1 MELLLSPLLRHFCL
15 SFILFPRL
23 SLSSDSTHQL
33 ISLRPGVSRACART
47 HLRPG
52 GTWRSGACWCV
63 CRAPSLEGAAQQVL
77 ITQTSTAHCM
87 NLFTSDWCWHTSV
100 RVSNRDISCRCWSHL
115 ERPIVVAQRKFWN
128 FFVAKCATLLKHL
141 FVSSFNP
148 EGFLPHYPSITPTF
162 LSSRRLQAIE
172 QERSPQV
179 LAIQHSDE
187 EEGREDHSEDEDTGG
202 GGTDSTDEEE
212 ERDEDSKGTG
222 SPDSSLDSTS
232 PGEFAL
238 QMHSLLFSNEM

>member
-1 MELLLSPLLRHFCL
+1 M
-15 SFILFPRL
+15 
-23 SLSSDSTHQL
+23 
-33 ISLRPGVSRACART
+33 
-47 HLRPG
+47 
-52 GTWRSGACWCV
+52 
-63 CRAPSLEGAAQQVL
+63 
-77 ITQTSTAHCM
+77 
-87 NLFTSDWCWHTSV
+87 
-100 RVSNRDISCRCWSHL
+100 
-115 ERPIVVAQRKFWN
+115 AQRKFWN
-128 FFVAKCATLLKHL
+128 FVVAKCATLLKHL

-148 EGFLPHYPSITPTF
+148 EGFLPHYPSITPTL

-232 PGEFAL
+232 PGEF
-238 QMHSLLFSNEM
+238 EM